1 MTFHDAPTSIP
12 DPEVVPKA
20 KRRRFSAKYKQRI
33 LEEAD
38 NCTEPGNAGQ
48 AAGRGHLYPQ
58 RKPGRHVQDQLSG
71 RRGPEKAHQRG

>member
-1 MTFHDAPTSIP
+1 MTFHDAPTNIP

-38 NCTEPGNAGQ
+38 NCTEPGQTGALLRREGLYSWPTGQ
-48 AAGRGHLYPQ
+48 TLA
-58 RKPGRHVQDQLSG
+58 VTSG
-71 RRGPEKAHQRG
+71 